1 MRFLH
6 APVFASIVTVLVGC
20 HSAPAPKEDTDSLV
34 LRTYDIPKGSARA
47 VVATLDATFWM
58 GEQQRRLG
66 RVSITPDG
74 RLLVLA
80 SQNVQTGV
88 QTLVDEVTK
97 HPPTYDQ
104 SIELH
109 YFVILG
115 KPAASPQA
123 PPPGVAEIQPA
134 LDEIVRS
141 QGPQTFTVAQ
151 RVRLSSINGD
161 DGKAETEQIKVWQ
174 KAAQTNDGVDALVG
188 IQLAKTEK
196 ADKTDKADKS
206 PFGDRIETRVQLGGD
221 RIAVLGATGQHSDAP
236 DGSTLYYVVRVA
248 PRADGKRP

>member
-6 APVFASIVTVLVGC
+6 APALAALIAILNGC
-20 HSAPAPKEDTDSLV
+20 HSAPAEDKDSLV
-34 LRTYDIPKGSARA
+34 LRTYDVPKGSARS
-47 VVATLDATFWM
+47 VVSTLDATFWM

-66 RVSITPDG
+66 RVSMTPDG
-74 RLLVLA
+74 RLAVLA

-88 QTLVDEVTK
+88 QALVDEITK
-97 HPPTYDQ
+97 HPPTYEQ

-115 KPAASPQA
+115 KPAASPQ
-123 PPPGVAEIQPA
+123 PPPAGASEIQPA

-141 QGPQTFTVAQ
+141 QGPQTFTLTE
-151 RVRLSSINGD
+151 RVRLSSVNGD
-161 DGKAETEQIKVWQ
+161 DGKVETEHVKIWQ

-188 IQLAKTEK
+188 IQLAKSEK
-196 ADKTDKADKS
+196 SA
-206 PFGDRIETRVQLGGD
+206 FGDRIETRVNLGAD
-221 RIAVLGATGQHSDAP
+221 RIAVLGATNQHSDAS

>member
-6 APVFASIVTVLVGC
+6 APIFAAIVTVLAGC
-20 HSAPAPKEDTDSLV
+20 HSAPAPNADTDSLV
-34 LRTYDIPKGSARA
+34 LRTYDIPRGSARS

-109 YFVILG
+109 YFVVLG
-115 KPAASPQA
+115 KPAASPQ
-123 PPPGVAEIQPA
+123 PSPPGVSEIQPA

-151 RVRLSSINGD
+151 RVRLSSVNGD

-188 IQLAKTEK
+188 IQLAKT
-196 ADKTDKADKS
+196 DKSDKSS

-221 RIAVLGATGQHSDAP
+221 RIAVLGATGQHSDTP